1 MVNSRRKVQGVSKEY
16 VITKSSTSIPYFRGL
31 TDHLQH
37 TETMR
42 LESGT
47 GSIDHEVSIF
57 LLGGEN
63 KEKTNTSSPLNKFD
77 IKRYGEIFK

>member
-1 MVNSRRKVQGVSKEY
+1 
-16 VITKSSTSIPYFRGL
+16 
-31 TDHLQH
+31 
-37 TETMR
+37 MR

-63 KEKTNTSSPLNKFD
+63 KEKTSTTSPLNKFD
-77 IKRYGEIFK
+77 IKRYEEILKQSGTTTVRQQENPYSEDTNTFIH